1 MFGPAPS
8 AEALGCSQPSAS
20 PTFEA
25 KPPAGRREIEINV
38 RKVTLGL
45 ANSLDNY
52 IARKDGGSD
61 WLRWSKEVAEISA
74 AFMKT
79 IDAILIG
86 RKTYEVMLN
95 YGETSYPGGKNYVFS
110 RSKKGRTALARAL
123 ARKPDQ
129 NVEIVNEDATAFV
142 GKLRKR
148 KGKGIVVF
156 GGGELAKSLFE
167 AALIDEIVLN
177 IQPVL
182 LGSGIPLF
190 HEMKKQINLDLID
203 SRRLKTGGLIVSY
216 RVKH

>member
-1 MFGPAPS
+1 M
-8 AEALGCSQPSAS
+8 
-20 PTFEA
+20 
-25 KPPAGRREIEINV
+25 

-52 IARKDGGSD
+52 IARRDGGSD

-95 YGETSYPGGKNYVFS
+95 NGQTSFPGGKNYVFS
-110 RSKKGRTALARAL
+110 RAKKGRTVLARAL
-123 ARKPDQ
+123 AHKPDE
-129 NVEIVNEDATAFV
+129 NVELVNEDAAAFV

-156 GGGELAKSLFE
+156 GGGELAQSLFE
-167 AALIDEIVLN
+167 AGLIDEIVLN

-203 SRRLKTGGLIVSY
+203 SRKLKAGSLIVSY
-216 RVKH
+216 RIKH